1 MYRSARPPGECRLVL
16 VSVWPTTDIG
26 LGGFVRASSTG
37 APTVVDV
44 DRLRMAELWALVI
57 GEADGASGAVNGTD
71 PLRTH
76 ARSAEWI
83 ETPS

>member
-1 MYRSARPPGECRLVL
+1 M
-16 VSVWPTTDIG
+16 
-26 LGGFVRASSTG
+26 
-37 APTVVDV
+37 VVDV

-76 ARSAEWI
+76 GRSAEWI